1 MVPATIMQP
10 LMGTHNSGFLAS
22 SLKTLT
28 FWVLVCVSLESPC
41 LPLDQERIMGQPGD
55 QGIRALPFPRRLN
68 GKLYRVVV
76 RGVHYRASCL
86 ES

>member
-1 MVPATIMQP
+1 MVPATITQP
-10 LMGTHNSGFLAS
+10 LMGTHSSGFLAS

-28 FWVLVCVSLESPC
+28 FWVLFCVSLESPC
-41 LPLDQERIMGQPGD
+41 LPLDQEGITGQPGD
-55 QGIRALPFPRRLN
+55 QGIRALPFPSGLDV
-68 GKLYRVVV
+68 KLCRAVV